1 VNLLYLPL
9 EFNLWRSAKKMAYP
23 MGIGMA
29 EGFAAND
36 IEHVTIPLMYHDDL
50 WLKYIRD
57 LTSGIQF
64 DAVWLEVVHSNISPD
79 TLNYIASLAPI
90 RVGFLLESLTI
101 NPDEFKAN
109 PVGTQRRID
118 NLNQKLPYLTHMIVC
133 DNRDANKL
141 NISTMVY
148 TASIPERLIKY
159 PSGTEN
165 SALFCGTVYGDRP
178 NWLNSLGDLLIVN
191 PRSAEDESVFPYKF
205 EQLLN
210 RTYLRSD
217 YTYFFE
223 NWFSIRRS
231 VYDIWINHLHHLS
244 GCAMVNLPHR
254 TQVLSGRVIE
264 NMAAGK
270 PVISPLMNN
279 AVDELFEN
287 GKEILYYSDLQE
299 LRSHIKTLQ
308 FHKDLR
314 FSLAEAARINLLTNH
329 TSEVRVRQILDFT
342 R

>member
-1 VNLLYLPL
+1 
-9 EFNLWRSAKKMAYP
+9 MAYP
-23 MGIGMA
+23 MGVGMV

-36 IEHVTIPLMYHDDL
+36 IDHLTIPLLYWEDL
-50 WLKYIRD
+50 WLKYLRD
-57 LTSGIQF
+57 LTAGISF
-64 DAVWLEVVHSNISPD
+64 DAVWLEVVHSIIPSAI
-79 TLNYIASLAPI
+79 LEYIAALAPI

-118 NLNQKLPYLTHMIVC
+118 NLNQKLPYLTHIIVC
-133 DNRDANKL
+133 DNRDLNKF
-141 NISTMVY
+141 NIPTMVY
-148 TASIPERLIKY
+148 TASIPERLIKN

-178 NWLNSLGDLLIVN
+178 NWLNSLSDLLIVN
-191 PRSAEDESVFPYKF
+191 PRSAEEDSVFPYKF

-217 YTYFFE
+217 YSYFFE
-223 NWFSIRRS
+223 NWFSIRQS
-231 VYDIWINHLHHLS
+231 VYDIWINHLHRLS
-244 GCAMVNLPHR
+244 GCAMINLPHR
-254 TQVLSGRVIE
+254 TQILSGRVIE

-279 AVDELFEN
+279 AVDKLFED
-287 GKEILYYSDLQE
+287 GKEILYYSTLPE

-308 FHKDLR
+308 FHADLR
-314 FSLAEAARINLLTNH
+314 FQLAEAARINLLTNH